1 MKAVTRAT
9 EDEFRRTCKS
19 AFEFLE
25 RCGFVPIEPERYPEN
40 RFQVWYRRGDFMV
53 IVSGEGWGEF
63 TSTTIEHSSGVELDI
78 GRLVPKDKRPVP
90 PKNRKKWPG
99 QLELMNRQ
107 ASWLETYGQDF
118 LGGDATRA
126 LGLARPLPPYK
137 MPISKG

>member
-1 MKAVTRAT
+1 MKAFTRPT
-9 EDEFRRTCKS
+9 EDEFHRTCKS

-25 RCGFVPIEPERYPEN
+25 RCGFVPIEPERDPEN

-63 TSTTIEHSSGVELDI
+63 TCTTIEHTSGVELDI

-90 PKNRKKWPG
+90 SKNRNKCLG
-99 QLELMNRQ
+99 QLELMNLQ

-126 LGLARPLPPYK
+126 LELARPLPKYK
-137 MPISKG
+137 MRISEG